1 MPSTLRSEAVTRV
14 LARLREAGRA
24 EDEPAKQRVR
34 AREAE
39 AGRKI
44 YGRERADL
52 YGQAPI
58 AVTDEVGELLYVLVL
73 AQRPRRVVEFGTSLG
88 VSTLY
93 LASAIRDAGDGM
105 VITTEFQP
113 EKAERASANL
123 AEAGLADVIELR
135 VGDAL
140 ETLRDLDGPID
151 LLFLDGWNDLYL
163 PLLEALEP
171 HLRQGALVAADMSKD
186 DPHHDRY
193 RAHVRDPA
201 NGYFSTEVPLDD
213 GVVISVR
220 LGCGRG

>member
-1 MPSTLRSEAVTRV
+1 MTSALRSEPVTRV
-14 LARLREAGRA
+14 LARLREAGRL
-24 EDEPAKQRVR
+24 EDEPAKRRVR

-58 AVTDEVGELLYVLVL
+58 AVTHEVGELLYVL
-73 AQRPRRVVEFGTSLG
+73 AAARRPSTVVEFGTSLG
-88 VSTLY
+88 VSTMY
-93 LASAIRDAGDGM
+93 LASARRGAGAG
-105 VITTEFQP
+105 VAIATEFKP
-113 EKAERASANL
+113 EKAARASANL
-123 AEAGLADVIELR
+123 AEAGLADVVDLR
-135 VGDAL
+135 AGDAL

-163 PLLEALEP
+163 AVLTALEP
-171 HLRQGALVAADMSKD
+171 HLRPGALVAADMSKD

-193 RAHVRDPA
+193 RAYVHDPA
-201 NGYFSTEVPLDD
+201 HGYLSTEVPLDD

-220 LGCGRG
+220 LG

>member
-1 MPSTLRSEAVTRV
+1 MSCTLRSDDVSRV

-24 EDEPAKQRVR
+24 EDEPGKRRVR

-39 AGRKI
+39 LGRQI

-58 AVTDEVGELLYVLVL
+58 AIADEVGELLYLL
-73 AQRPRRVVEFGTSLG
+73 AFGRRPRTIVEFGTSLG
-88 VSTLY
+88 VSTIY
-93 LASAIRDAGDGM
+93 LASAVRDAGEGV
-105 VITTEFQP
+105 VIATEFQP
-113 EKAERASANL
+113 EKAARAAANL
-123 AEAGLADVIELR
+123 AEAGLADVVDLR

-163 PLLEALEP
+163 AALTALEP
-171 HLRQGALVAADMSKD
+171 HLRPGALVAADMSKD
-186 DPHHDRY
+186 DPHHDLY
-193 RAHVRDPA
+193 RAYVHDPA
-201 NGYFSTEVPLDD
+201 HGYLSTEVPLDD

-220 LGCGRG
+220 LG